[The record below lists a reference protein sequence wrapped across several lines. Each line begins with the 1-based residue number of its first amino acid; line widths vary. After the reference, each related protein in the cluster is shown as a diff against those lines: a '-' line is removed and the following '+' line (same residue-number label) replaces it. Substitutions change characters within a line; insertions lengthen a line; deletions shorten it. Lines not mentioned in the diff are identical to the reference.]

1 MSKIKKHII
10 NLSSKLNGDIEHDE
24 YILMALMEKLN
35 ITPQDERAYSFLYKR
50 LCEEIDMLIDDL
62 NPNQK
67 YFNSSDSEFIKSTE
81 VVLNRIEV
89 ISMPDEEPI
98 EEFPMRF

>member
-1 MSKIKKHII
+1 MSYKKHII

-24 YILMALMEKLN
+24 YILMALMGKLN
-35 ITPQDERAYSFLYKR
+35 INPQDERAYSFLYKR

-67 YFNSSDSEFIKSTE
+67 YFNTSDSEFIKSTE

>member
-1 MSKIKKHII
+1 MSYKKHIT

-35 ITPQDERAYSFLYKR
+35 IDPQDKQAFSFLYKR

>member
-1 MSKIKKHII
+1 MSYKKHII

-24 YILMALMEKLN
+24 YILMALMGKLN
-35 ITPQDERAYSFLYKR
+35 INPQDEQAYSFLYKR

-67 YFNSSDSEFIKSTE
+67 YFNTSDSEFIKSTE

-98 EEFPMRF
+98 ESFPMRF

>member
-1 MSKIKKHII
+1 MSYKKHII

-24 YILMALMEKLN
+24 YILMALMGKLN
-35 ITPQDERAYSFLYKR
+35 INPQDERAFSFLYKR

-67 YFNSSDSEFIKSTE
+67 YFNNTDSEFIKSTE

-98 EEFPMRF
+98 ESFPMRF